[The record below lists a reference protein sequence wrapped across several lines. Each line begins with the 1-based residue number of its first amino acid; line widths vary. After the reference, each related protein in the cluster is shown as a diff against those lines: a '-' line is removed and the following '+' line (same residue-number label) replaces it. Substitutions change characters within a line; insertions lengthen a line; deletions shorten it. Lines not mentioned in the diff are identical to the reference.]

1 MADHQERRTSEG
13 GATGESKKDSYGGG
27 GRGRYGG
34 GQFFLVT
41 LHGDIHCLVCVTVDI
56 LISLTFAVDSL

>member
-34 GQFFLVT
+34 GQFLRSCSFFSMRCSKHFDL
-41 LHGDIHCLVCVTVDI
+41 L
-56 LISLTFAVDSL
+56 